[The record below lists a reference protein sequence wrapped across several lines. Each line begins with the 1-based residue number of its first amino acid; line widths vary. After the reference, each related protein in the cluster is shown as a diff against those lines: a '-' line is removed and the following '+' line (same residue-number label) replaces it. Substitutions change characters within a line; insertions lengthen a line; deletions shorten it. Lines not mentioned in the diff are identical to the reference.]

1 VVGTFLVVE
10 MMLHIM
16 LAGCLRALISDPS
29 YELDALLSF
38 DSNAISLAL
47 HLACEDGH
55 THGPTTPTPTNR
67 QPSTSTAEAN
77 SSPIQRPSQ

>member
-1 VVGTFLVVE
+1 MAGTFLVVE

-16 LAGCLRALISDPS
+16 LAGNGCLRALISDPS

-55 THGPTTPTPTNR
+55 THGPTTPTP
-67 QPSTSTAEAN
+67 
-77 SSPIQRPSQ
+77 PSQTNAN